1 MIAARRPAVGAN
13 SLRPTEKRMSH
24 SVDLTPFSASELDEL
39 IAKAAARRATLQP
52 PPPLEAPKQAEAIV
66 NPHWFTCL
74 VEPGTLL
81 QLRHPGLGW
90 LSFVIGPNER
100 AHLLGILLNQALV
113 RPADK
118 SAKPP
123 PSLSGGTTV
132 H

>member
-1 MIAARRPAVGAN
+1 
-13 SLRPTEKRMSH
+13 MSH
-24 SVDLTPFSASELDEL
+24 AIDVTQLSASELDDL

-52 PPPLEAPKQAEAIV
+52 AHPPEAPKQAEAIV

-81 QLRHPGLGW
+81 QLRHPGVGW
-90 LSFVIGPNER
+90 VSFVLGPNER
-100 AHLLGILLNQALV
+100 AHLLGILLNQALFKAV
-113 RPADK
+113 DT

>member
-1 MIAARRPAVGAN
+1 
-13 SLRPTEKRMSH
+13 MSQPID
-24 SVDLTPFSASELDEL
+24 VTQLSASELDEL
-39 IAKAAARRATLQP
+39 IAEAAARRATLQP
-52 PPPLEAPKQAEAIV
+52 PPPMQAPKQAEAIV

-100 AHLLGILLNQALV
+100 AHLLGILLNQALF
-113 RPADK
+113 RPAADT